1 MIYQFEV
8 EIIKKSKFIIQSIKN
23 LKNKLQKIED
33 KEIDVFANIDDLIK
47 ESIKIKNSLKFM
59 DLNEEIFFD
68 KIEKILLKVKNKNAN
83 PLSIKLI
90 INVLQ
95 NIVGYLEEKI
105 DKVIFW
111 EENDFYPL
119 ELWEDWRKLCY
130 LLDEQPKPID
140 LFFPFAEYDEYE
152 EDFFGGSISLENLN
166 KYIEHI
172 EDYEKSI
179 NVEEAYASLKF
190 LYSDLE
196 SFSLMRIKSG
206 FQGLFL
212 ALQGRIIIALNN
224 ESEFSNKKDLVNVLK
239 KSINEI
245 EQMEIKENVSMN
257 LIKNILEKF
266 LILKNW
272 KHLKEIEKI
281 EKINELNNRFNIEK
295 FIFKTKLVNNQ
306 FFKEDRNELYNNLES
321 LTKIIN
327 LGIHLLMLKNKFED
341 AGLIHLINKNH
352 EKLLTFKKHFKY
364 LSDNF
369 FEKEPSLVQYKL
381 IEKILNKNFQ
391 VNNEVWEELEKFSKN
406 QDKYDL
412 NVSVFKEDREVKLKD
427 EVVEKTILEKY
438 DDFLKQLNNVENKQ
452 SNDEKQE
459 KIEVLQ
465 SNEKE
470 LIHSEKNEQNEKSD
484 EKEND
489 KIQNSDSELMKKSS
503 FSVKVVDEKHLIN
516 NEQESD
522 KDDLNIKYLTE
533 QEMNED
539 LKQLQ
544 EQSNVVYDRVEDK
557 VEIIT
562 DIQKPIEQL
571 EQKELVDGVSEK
583 HQALT
588 NDESKLLHDSE
599 SLKANV
605 DQNNEEIIS
614 DEQINKNIMNVFDE
628 NEDEDND
635 FYLSPFEFNLD
646 LIIKTLKQFE
656 SKVFLN
662 VDQENIKTQSLLISN
677 LNGVVM
683 DIQNYL
689 ER

>member
-68 KIEKILLKVKNKNAN
+68 KIEKVLLKVKSKNAN
-83 PLSIKLI
+83 PLSINLI

-105 DKVIFW
+105 DKVIFL

-152 EDFFGGSISLENLN
+152 EDFFGGNISLENLN

-179 NVEEAYASLKF
+179 NVEEAHSSLKF
-190 LYSDLE
+190 LYGDLE

-212 ALQGRIIIALNN
+212 ALQGRIILALNN

-245 EQMEIKENVSMN
+245 EQMENKENVSMD

-272 KHLKEIEKI
+272 KHLKEI

-306 FFKEDRNELYNNLES
+306 FFKEDRNELYKNLES

-327 LGIHLLMLKNKFED
+327 LGIHLLILKNKFED
-341 AGLIHLINKNH
+341 AGLIHLINENH
-352 EKLLTFKKHFKY
+352 KKLLSFKKHFKY

-369 FEKEPSLVQYKL
+369 YEKDPSLIQYKL
-381 IEKILNKNFQ
+381 IEKILKRNFQ

-406 QDKYDL
+406 QDEYDL

-427 EVVEKTILEKY
+427 EIVEKTILEKY
-438 DDFLKQLNNVENKQ
+438 EDFLKQLNNVENKQ
-452 SNDEKQE
+452 SNNEKQE
-459 KIEVLQ
+459 KIEVQ
-465 SNEKE
+465 QVNEKE
-470 LIHSEKNEQNEKSD
+470 LIHSGNKEQSEKFD
-484 EKEND
+484 EKENN
-489 KIQNSDSELMKKSS
+489 KIQNSDSELVKKSS

-516 NEQESD
+516 NEKEND
-522 KDDLNIKYLTE
+522 KDDLNVKYLTE

-544 EQSNVVYDRVEDK
+544 EQSNVVYERVEDK

-571 EQKELVDGVSEK
+571 EQKELVDGVKEE

-588 NDESKLLHDSE
+588 NDENILLHDSE
-599 SLKANV
+599 SLKPDV
-605 DQNNEEIIS
+605 DRNNEEIIS
-614 DEQINKNIMNVFDE
+614 DEQIDKNIMNVFDE

-656 SKVFLN
+656 SKISLN

-677 LNGVVM
+677 LNGIVM

>member
-68 KIEKILLKVKNKNAN
+68 KIEKVLLKVKSKNAN

-105 DKVIFW
+105 DKVIFL

-152 EDFFGGSISLENLN
+152 EDFFGGNISLENLN

-179 NVEEAYASLKF
+179 NVEEAHSSLKF
-190 LYSDLE
+190 LYGDLE

-212 ALQGRIIIALNN
+212 ALQGRIILALNN

-245 EQMEIKENVSMN
+245 EQMENKENVSMD

-272 KHLKEIEKI
+272 KHLKEI

-306 FFKEDRNELYNNLES
+306 FFKEDRNELYKNLES

-327 LGIHLLMLKNKFED
+327 LGIHLLILKNKFED
-341 AGLIHLINKNH
+341 AGLIHLINENH
-352 EKLLTFKKHFKY
+352 KKLLSFKKHFKY

-369 FEKEPSLVQYKL
+369 YEKDPSLIQYKL
-381 IEKILNKNFQ
+381 IEKILKRNFQ

-406 QDKYDL
+406 QDEYDL

-427 EVVEKTILEKY
+427 EIVEKTILEKY
-438 DDFLKQLNNVENKQ
+438 EDFLKQLNNVENKQ
-452 SNDEKQE
+452 SNNEKQE
-459 KIEVLQ
+459 KIEVQ
-465 SNEKE
+465 QVNEKE
-470 LIHSEKNEQNEKSD
+470 LIHSGNKEQSEKFD
-484 EKEND
+484 EKENN
-489 KIQNSDSELMKKSS
+489 KIQNSDSELVKKSS

-516 NEQESD
+516 NEKEND
-522 KDDLNIKYLTE
+522 KDDLNVKYLTE

-544 EQSNVVYDRVEDK
+544 EQSNVVYERVEDK

-571 EQKELVDGVSEK
+571 EQKELVDGVKEE

-588 NDESKLLHDSE
+588 NDENILLHDSE
-599 SLKANV
+599 SLKPDV
-605 DQNNEEIIS
+605 DRNNEEIIS
-614 DEQINKNIMNVFDE
+614 DEQIDKNIMNVFDE

-656 SKVFLN
+656 SKISLN

-677 LNGVVM
+677 LNGIVM

>member
-23 LKNKLQKIED
+23 LKDKLQKIED
-33 KEIDVFANIDDLIK
+33 KEIEVFANIDDLIK

-68 KIEKILLKVKNKNAN
+68 KIEKVLLKVKNKNAN

-90 INVLQ
+90 VNVLQ

-105 DKVIFW
+105 DKVIFL

-179 NVEEAYASLKF
+179 NVEEAYSSLKF
-190 LYSDLE
+190 LYGNLE

-212 ALQGRIIIALNN
+212 ALQGRIILALNN

-245 EQMEIKENVSMN
+245 EQIEVKENVSMD

-272 KHLKEIEKI
+272 KHLKEI

-321 LTKIIN
+321 LTNIIN
-327 LGIHLLMLKNKFED
+327 IGIHLLMLKNKFKD
-341 AGLIHLINKNH
+341 AGLIHLINENH

-391 VNNEVWEELEKFSKN
+391 VNNEVLEELEKFSKN
-406 QDKYDL
+406 QDEYDL
-412 NVSVFKEDREVKLKD
+412 NVSVFKEDKEVKLKD
-427 EVVEKTILEKY
+427 EIVEKTILEKY
-438 DDFLKQLNNVENKQ
+438 DDFLKQLNDIENQ
-452 SNDEKQE
+452 RLNNEKQE
-459 KIEVLQ
+459 KIEVQ
-465 SNEKE
+465 QVNEKE
-470 LIHSEKNEQNEKSD
+470 LIHSGNKEKSEKFD
-484 EKEND
+484 EKENN
-489 KIQNSDSELMKKSS
+489 KIQNSDSELVKKSG

-516 NEQESD
+516 NEKESD
-522 KDDLNIKYLTE
+522 KDDLNVKYLTE

-544 EQSNVVYDRVEDK
+544 EQSNIVYDRVEDK
-557 VEIIT
+557 VEVIT

-571 EQKELVDGVSEK
+571 KQKELVGEVNEK
-583 HQALT
+583 HQTLI
-588 NDESKLLHDSE
+588 NDENKLLHDSE
-599 SLKANV
+599 KLKPDV

-614 DEQINKNIMNVFDE
+614 DEQIDKNIMNVFDE
-628 NEDEDND
+628 NEEEDND

-656 SKVFLN
+656 SKVSLN

>member
-68 KIEKILLKVKNKNAN
+68 KIEKVLLKVKSKNAN

-105 DKVIFW
+105 DKVIFL

-152 EDFFGGSISLENLN
+152 EDFFGGNISLENLN

-179 NVEEAYASLKF
+179 NVEEAHSSLKF
-190 LYSDLE
+190 LYGDLE

-212 ALQGRIIIALNN
+212 ALQGRIILALNN

-245 EQMEIKENVSMN
+245 EQMENKENVSMD

-272 KHLKEIEKI
+272 KHLKEI

-306 FFKEDRNELYNNLES
+306 FFKEDRNELYKNLES

-327 LGIHLLMLKNKFED
+327 LGIHLLILKNKFED
-341 AGLIHLINKNH
+341 DGLIHLINENH
-352 EKLLTFKKHFKY
+352 KKLLSFKKHFKY

-369 FEKEPSLVQYKL
+369 YEKNPSLIQYKL
-381 IEKILNKNFQ
+381 IEKILKRNFQ

-406 QDKYDL
+406 QDEYDL

-427 EVVEKTILEKY
+427 EIVEKTILEKY
-438 DDFLKQLNNVENKQ
+438 EDFLKQLNNVENKQ
-452 SNDEKQE
+452 SNNEKQE
-459 KIEVLQ
+459 KIEVQ
-465 SNEKE
+465 QVNEKE
-470 LIHSEKNEQNEKSD
+470 LIHSGNKEQSEKFD
-484 EKEND
+484 EKENN
-489 KIQNSDSELMKKSS
+489 KIQNSDSELVKKSS

-516 NEQESD
+516 NKKEND
-522 KDDLNIKYLTE
+522 KDDLNVKYLTE

-544 EQSNVVYDRVEDK
+544 EQSNVVYERVEDK

-571 EQKELVDGVSEK
+571 EQKELVDGVNEE

-588 NDESKLLHDSE
+588 NDENILLHDSE
-599 SLKANV
+599 SLKPDV
-605 DQNNEEIIS
+605 DRNNEEIIS
-614 DEQINKNIMNVFDE
+614 DEQIDKNIMNVFDE

-656 SKVFLN
+656 SKISLN

-677 LNGVVM
+677 LNGIVM

>member
-33 KEIDVFANIDDLIK
+33 KEIDVFASIDGLIK

-59 DLNEEIFFD
+59 DLNEEVFFD

-83 PLSIKLI
+83 PLSVKLI

-105 DKVIFW
+105 DKVIFL

-152 EDFFGGSISLENLN
+152 EDFFGGNISLENLN

-179 NVEEAYASLKF
+179 NVEEAHSSLKF
-190 LYSDLE
+190 LYGDLE

-212 ALQGRIIIALNN
+212 ALQGRIILALNN
-224 ESEFSNKKDLVNVLK
+224 ESEFSNKKDLTNVLK

-245 EQMEIKENVSMN
+245 EQMENKENVSMD

-272 KHLKEIEKI
+272 KHLKEI

-306 FFKEDRNELYNNLES
+306 FFKEDRNELYKNLES

-327 LGIHLLMLKNKFED
+327 LGIHLLILKNKFED
-341 AGLIHLINKNH
+341 AGLIHLINENH
-352 EKLLTFKKHFKY
+352 KKLLSFKKHFKY

-369 FEKEPSLVQYKL
+369 YEKDPSLIQYKL
-381 IEKILNKNFQ
+381 IEKILKRNFQ

-406 QDKYDL
+406 QDEYDL

-427 EVVEKTILEKY
+427 EIVEKTILEKY
-438 DDFLKQLNNVENKQ
+438 EDFLKQLNNVENKQ
-452 SNDEKQE
+452 SNNEKQE
-459 KIEVLQ
+459 KIEVQ
-465 SNEKE
+465 QVNEKE
-470 LIHSEKNEQNEKSD
+470 LIHSGNKEQSEKFD
-484 EKEND
+484 EKENN
-489 KIQNSDSELMKKSS
+489 KIQNSDSELVKKSS

-516 NEQESD
+516 NEKEND
-522 KDDLNIKYLTE
+522 KDDLNVKYLTE

-544 EQSNVVYDRVEDK
+544 EQSNVVYERVEDK

-571 EQKELVDGVSEK
+571 EQKELVDGVNEE

-588 NDESKLLHDSE
+588 NDENILLHDSE
-599 SLKANV
+599 SLKPDV
-605 DQNNEEIIS
+605 DRNNEEIIS
-614 DEQINKNIMNVFDE
+614 DEQIDKNIMNVFDE

-656 SKVFLN
+656 SKISLN

-677 LNGVVM
+677 LNGIVM

>member
-33 KEIDVFANIDDLIK
+33 KEIDVFASIDGLIK

-59 DLNEEIFFD
+59 DLNEEVFFD

-83 PLSIKLI
+83 PLSVKLI

-105 DKVIFW
+105 DKVIFL

-152 EDFFGGSISLENLN
+152 EDFFGGNISLENLN

-179 NVEEAYASLKF
+179 NVEEAHSSLKF
-190 LYSDLE
+190 LYGDLE

-206 FQGLFL
+206 FHGLFL
-212 ALQGRIIIALNN
+212 ALQGRIILALNN
-224 ESEFSNKKDLVNVLK
+224 ESEFSNKKDLTNVLK

-245 EQMEIKENVSMN
+245 EQMENKENVSMD

-272 KHLKEIEKI
+272 KHLKEI

-306 FFKEDRNELYNNLES
+306 FFKEDRNELYKNLES

-327 LGIHLLMLKNKFED
+327 LGIHLLILKNKFED
-341 AGLIHLINKNH
+341 AGLIHLINENH
-352 EKLLTFKKHFKY
+352 KKLLSFKKHFKY

-369 FEKEPSLVQYKL
+369 YEKDPSLIQYKL
-381 IEKILNKNFQ
+381 IEKILKRNFQ

-406 QDKYDL
+406 QDEYDL

-427 EVVEKTILEKY
+427 EIVEKTILEKY
-438 DDFLKQLNNVENKQ
+438 EDFLKQLNNVENKQ
-452 SNDEKQE
+452 SNNEKQE
-459 KIEVLQ
+459 KIEVQ
-465 SNEKE
+465 QVNEKE
-470 LIHSEKNEQNEKSD
+470 LIHSGNKEQSEKFD
-484 EKEND
+484 EKENN
-489 KIQNSDSELMKKSS
+489 KIQNSDSELVKKSS

-516 NEQESD
+516 NEKEND
-522 KDDLNIKYLTE
+522 KDDLNVKYLTE

-544 EQSNVVYDRVEDK
+544 EQSNVVYERVEDK

-571 EQKELVDGVSEK
+571 EQKELVDGVNEE

-588 NDESKLLHDSE
+588 NDENILLHDSE
-599 SLKANV
+599 SLKPDV
-605 DQNNEEIIS
+605 DRNNEEIIS
-614 DEQINKNIMNVFDE
+614 DEQIDKNIMNVFDE

-656 SKVFLN
+656 SKISLN

-677 LNGVVM
+677 LNGIVM

-689 ER
+689 EI